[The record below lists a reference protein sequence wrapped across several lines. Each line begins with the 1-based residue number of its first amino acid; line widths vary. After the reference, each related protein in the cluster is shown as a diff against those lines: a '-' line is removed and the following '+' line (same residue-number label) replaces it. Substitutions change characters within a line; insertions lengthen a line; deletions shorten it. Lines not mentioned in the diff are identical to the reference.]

1 MMSEGTVVAPI
12 QGDIRGWFLVLIMST
27 YCSLTHCGV
36 YMNNSFSELC
46 SMYYLHY
53 NTTNILCLPTEEL
66 QLQADQKAAVDTEVE
81 VLRSQVQQLQAD
93 LEEAHSAVTIAQC
106 TAENDVAVEQRK
118 CQEEIATVHQLMKGK
133 RQCSFGGKEG

>member
-1 MMSEGTVVAPI
+1 
-12 QGDIRGWFLVLIMST
+12 
-27 YCSLTHCGV
+27 
-36 YMNNSFSELC
+36 MNKCFSELC
-46 SMYYLHY
+46 SIYFYLHY
-53 NTTNILCLPTEEL
+53 ITTSILCLPTEEL

-133 RQCSFGGKEG
+133 RQCWFGGKEG